1 MDKQGM
7 GKQGMGLDQYQAKA
21 LSTVVFPEEWG
32 IAYCALK
39 LNGEAGEVA
48 EEVGKAIRAGELVFP
63 MDSAPMDSAP
73 EKLREA
79 LRDELGD
86 VLWYVA
92 VLAHQL
98 NYSLEEIA
106 TANLAKLQARKQRGE
121 LKHHG

>member
-1 MDKQGM
+1 ME
-7 GKQGMGLDQYQAKA
+7 LEQYQAKA

-63 MDSAPMDSAP
+63 MGSAPRGSVP

-106 TANLAKLQARKQRGE
+106 AANLAKLQARKQRGE
-121 LKHHG
+121 LKRHG

>member
-1 MDKQGM
+1 ME
-7 GKQGMGLDQYQAKA
+7 LEQYQAKA

-48 EEVGKAIRAGELVFP
+48 EEVGKAIRAGELVYP
-63 MDSAPMDSAP
+63 MDSGPGTVH
-73 EKLREA
+73 EELREA

-106 TANLAKLQARKQRGE
+106 TANLAKLQIRRQRGE

>member
-7 GKQGMGLDQYQAKA
+7 GLEQYQAKA

-32 IAYCALK
+32 IVYTALK
-39 LNGEAGEVA
+39 LSGEAGEVA
-48 EEVGKAIRAGELVFP
+48 EEVGKAIRAGELVYP
-63 MDSAPMDSAP
+63 MGSGP

>member
-1 MDKQGM
+1 MRLG
-7 GKQGMGLDQYQAKA
+7 QYQEKA

-32 IAYCALK
+32 IAYSALK

-48 EEVGKAIRAGELVFP
+48 EAVGKAIRAGELVYP
-63 MDSAPMDSAP
+63 VDSAP
-73 EKLREA
+73 EELREA

-86 VLWYVA
+86 ILWYVA

-98 NYSLEEIA
+98 GYSLEGIA
-106 TANLAKLQARKQRGE
+106 IANLAKLQARKQRGE

>member
-1 MDKQGM
+1 ME
-7 GKQGMGLDQYQAKA
+7 LEQYQHSA

-63 MDSAPMDSAP
+63 MGSASRDSGPGTVH

>member
-1 MDKQGM
+1 MRLG
-7 GKQGMGLDQYQAKA
+7 QYQAKA

-32 IAYCALK
+32 IAYTALK

-48 EEVGKAIRAGELVFP
+48 EAVGKAIRAGELVYP
-63 MDSAPMDSAP
+63 VDSVPGTVH
-73 EKLREA
+73 EELREA

-86 VLWYVA
+86 ILWYVA

-98 NYSLEEIA
+98 GYSLEGIA
-106 TANLAKLQARKQRGE
+106 IENLAKLQARKQRGE

>member
-1 MDKQGM
+1 ME
-7 GKQGMGLDQYQAKA
+7 LDQYQAKA

-39 LNGEAGEVA
+39 LSGEAGEVA

-63 MDSAPMDSAP
+63 MGSAPTGSAARDSAP

-106 TANLAKLQARKQRGE
+106 AANLAKLQARKQRGE